1 MKIYIDGDYK
11 CHVTDDGTMR
21 AVETDFFVGRCSEFI
36 EGYRYVPA
44 GETWTR
50 ADGEVFNGEMIA
62 PWRDYSQI
70 SEIQTAVDRA
80 QAQAQQTINEAQQTI
95 NEAQQ
100 TINEY
105 EAALSEIETA
115 LGVTS

>member
-1 MKIYIDGDYK
+1 MKIYIDNDYK

-50 ADGEVFNGEMIA
+50 ADGQTFRGEMIVS
-62 PWRDYSQI
+62 WRDYSELA
-70 SEIQTAVDRA
+70 EIQAAVDRT
-80 QAQAQQTINEAQQTI
+80 QAQAQQTINE
-95 NEAQQ
+95 
-100 TINEY
+100 Y
-105 EAALSEIETA
+105 EQALSEIEIA
-115 LGVTS
+115 LGVTSK